1 MAKLKR
7 LSTRPEH
14 EEEIEEEEG
23 EEELYETTD
32 FCPSGCQ
39 VLDNILGGGW
49 AGRGRIVNVVG
60 DKSVGKTQIAI
71 EFVTNFLRFYE
82 EYEPWADYCEVES
95 AFDKN
100 YAVLQGMPVEDVQF
114 SFDDLETERPTVADF
129 ESAITN
135 MINNKPPEAPG
146 LIVLDS
152 IDPLS
157 TKEELA
163 RAIDDNTFGTEKA
176 KQLSQLFRRN
186 INALSRRNI
195 TIMVVSQIRQ
205 KINTAFSFG
214 PDYVVGGG
222 RALDFYVSQRIFLAE
237 IGTIDR
243 TINKKKVPIGIKVK
257 VRVTK
262 NKLGRPKLTCFF
274 PILFNFGIDDLRA
287 SLDYL
292 KDADKAGP
300 LIGKTA
306 IGTFMGNISTFKE
319 YQKYRDRANKMVQKD
334 WADFLSELEIP
345 FGKYEE

>member
-1 MAKLKR
+1 MTKLKR
-7 LSTRPEH
+7 MTTRPEH
-14 EEEIEEEEG
+14 EVEEEEY

-60 DKSVGKTQIAI
+60 DKSVGKTQVAI
-71 EFVTNFLRFYE
+71 ETVTNFLRFYE
-82 EYEPWADYCEVES
+82 EYGPWADYCEVES

-100 YAVLQGMPVEDVQF
+100 YAAAQGMPVEDVRF
-114 SFDDLETERPTVADF
+114 SFDELETERPTVADF
-129 ESAITN
+129 ESSMTS
-135 MINNKPPEAPG
+135 MIENKPPEAPG

-163 RAIDDNTFGTEKA
+163 RAIDANTFGTEKA

-205 KINTAFSFG
+205 KINSVMSFG
-214 PDYVVGGG
+214 PEYTVGGG
-222 RALDFYVSQRIFLAE
+222 RALDFYTSQRIFLAE

-243 TINKKKVPIGIKVK
+243 VINSKKVPIGIKVK
-257 VRVTK
+257 ARVTK

-292 KDADKAGP
+292 KDTGKAGP
-300 LIGKTA
+300 IIGKTA
-306 IGTFMGNISTFKE
+306 IGTFMSKITSFKE
-319 YQKYRDRANKMVQKD
+319 YQKYRNKANKMVQED
-334 WADFLSELEIP
+334 WADFLEELEIP